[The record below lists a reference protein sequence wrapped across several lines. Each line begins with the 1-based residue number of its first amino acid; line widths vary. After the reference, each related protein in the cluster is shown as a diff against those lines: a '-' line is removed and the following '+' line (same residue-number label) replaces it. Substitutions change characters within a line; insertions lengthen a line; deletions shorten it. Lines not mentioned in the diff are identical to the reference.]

1 MKFFFLN
8 LFVIPLFG
16 SYSVSSNIESAVI
29 VNCETGRILFEK
41 KSHNKSFP
49 ASVTKIATALVALDY
64 YKVKLDDIITIEPSI
79 LKTATMSDKKKN
91 PQAYPSYTLE
101 PDGTSI
107 NLIPYESISMK
118 TLLYGLMLGS
128 GNDAANAIAHHCAK
142 NIPDFLKV
150 MNEYVKKLGCKNTY
164 FTNPHGLHDANHYT
178 TAYDLSLM
186 AQKAL
191 KIPFFSALV
200 KTNSYVREETNKQKS
215 FPIIQTNRLIKPG
228 PYFYSKA
235 YGIKTGYTSNAGYN
249 LVTAATNG
257 KRNLIMVL
265 LGSKTSEPRYKEAVN
280 LFEEAFNEIKTEQ
293 KLFAKGADIFKKECK
308 GGIVP
313 LKAILNEDIDLVYY
327 PSEPLEIETKVNW
340 FDKKLPI
347 QIGDCVGV
355 IEVLD
360 KPSKSMVI
368 RKELY
373 AQNFVDY
380 TLMYKISSSMDT
392 LCGALFFHKYMILLG
407 LGFFIMAYIMS
418 RKSSSQKVK

>member
-1 MKFFFLN
+1 
-8 LFVIPLFG
+8 
-16 SYSVSSNIESAVI
+16 
-29 VNCETGRILFEK
+29 
-41 KSHNKSFP
+41 
-49 ASVTKIATALVALDY
+49 
-64 YKVKLDDIITIEPSI
+64 
-79 LKTATMSDKKKN
+79 
-91 PQAYPSYTLE
+91 
-101 PDGTSI
+101 
-107 NLIPYESISMK
+107 
-118 TLLYGLMLGS
+118 
-128 GNDAANAIAHHCAK
+128 
-142 NIPDFLKV
+142 
-150 MNEYVKKLGCKNTY
+150 
-164 FTNPHGLHDANHYT
+164 
-178 TAYDLSLM
+178 
-186 AQKAL
+186 
-191 KIPFFSALV
+191 
-200 KTNSYVREETNKQKS
+200 
-215 FPIIQTNRLIKPG
+215 
-228 PYFYSKA
+228 
-235 YGIKTGYTSNAGYN
+235 
-249 LVTAATNG
+249 
-257 KRNLIMVL
+257 MVL

-373 AQNFVDY
+373 AQNFVEY

-392 LCGALFFHKYMILLG
+392 LCGALFFYKYMILLG